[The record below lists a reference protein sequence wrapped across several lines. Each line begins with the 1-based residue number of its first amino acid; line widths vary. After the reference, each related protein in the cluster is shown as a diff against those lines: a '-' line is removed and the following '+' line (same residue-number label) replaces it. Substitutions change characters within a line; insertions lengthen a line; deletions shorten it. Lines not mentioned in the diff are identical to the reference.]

1 MNPAPTGTVT
11 LVFTDIQGSTALWER
26 YGNDFQGILDLHH
39 EVIRASIAKHN
50 GYEVKTE
57 GDAFMI
63 AFSSATHGLQFAMD
77 TQIHLRDANWPPLF
91 IEDSLP
97 IEAARSSSDGSFRG
111 LRVRMGIHIGTPT
124 ASPDPTTGRMDY
136 LGRMVNKTGRL
147 MRAAN
152 GGQVLVSSRAWS
164 RAKSGLNDDSIEV
177 IDLGIHA
184 LRGISGTDLI
194 YQVSPTPLRARRF
207 PPIQTER
214 IRSTNITMD
223 GGPLVGREDEL
234 IALDNHI
241 QHGARL
247 ITLLG
252 PPGVG
257 RRSLAAHFGRERTD
271 RYSGGVWFC
280 DLADAT
286 DQVDLCG
293 TIADA
298 LGIHLNPGNPIQH
311 LGNALLGRGQML
323 LICEHIDTLVE
334 ELQNALHTWLARA
347 PELRIILTGTE
358 PLGIESEHLMP
369 IDPVPPPPPNAHPDT
384 LESNPAVV
392 ILQMASQQPKAPLSN
407 LHALSRMLDGIPMAL
422 RVTGARARTR
432 SWPAIQNSLELLL
445 LPEIGPPPSRA
456 GISRVALQ
464 SAIDDL
470 EPTLQASLFG
480 LGVFSGG
487 FSLTAAG
494 AVIGPHAEEHI
505 QQLSEAELIR
515 PLGSGRWKM
524 PPLVQD
530 IATERLAQSGE
541 LQSRETL
548 HGKWFARM
556 GRPGALDQ
564 IHHRNGTSSLALLR
578 TNRDNLRAAAVRAMD
593 QKHGPI
599 AGPAAA
605 AWITVLQWAGP
616 PLASL
621 PIANRALSMPDLDDE
636 DQVTLLRLRA
646 LSHHAAEQYAEA
658 FSDLTR
664 AQEIAKTHLSK
675 GRVWL
680 DLGLQL
686 CDQGAYNDALN
697 ALENALTLFVEDNH
711 EDAQGRTLNA
721 MANLS
726 ASSDALPHSRR
737 LYLTALAIHRRVEN
751 RGAEARALSNLAI
764 VSTIEGRYA
773 EARELFRDAL
783 AIQREL
789 GDRRAEAIVH
799 GNLGDLFLEM
809 EDLDTA
815 RRHLENAIAFSQGVG
830 DRLIEGCFTGTLG
843 EVKGREGHLAQARSL
858 MARAERLLREC
869 GDGFELVRLF
879 CRRGHIERLGRYPER
894 AWTCLDQA
902 KKLHQSL
909 GMSASSKPH
918 QAIVELSAQLE
929 GD

>member
-26 YGNDFQGILDLHH
+26 YGDDFQSILDLHH
-39 EVIRASIAKHN
+39 EVIRASIAKHE

-63 AFSSATHGLQFAMD
+63 AFSDATLALQFAMD
-77 TQIHLRDANWPPLF
+77 AQIHLRDANWPAMF
-91 IEDSLP
+91 IDDSLP

-124 ASPDPTTGRMDY
+124 ASPDPNTGRMDY

-147 MRAAN
+147 MRAAA
-152 GGQVLVSSRAWS
+152 GGQVLVSSRAWG
-164 RAKSGLNDDSIEV
+164 RAKGGLQDESIEV
-177 IDLGIHA
+177 VDLGVHA
-184 LRGISGTDLI
+184 LRGISGTDLV
-194 YQVSPTPLRARRF
+194 YQVSPSVLRTRRF

-214 IRSTNITMD
+214 FRTTNITVD

-241 QHGARL
+241 QQGARL

-298 LGIHLNPGNPIQH
+298 LGIHLNPGNAIQH

-323 LICEHIDTLVE
+323 LICEHIDSLIE
-334 ELQNALHTWLARA
+334 ELQNALLAWLARA
-347 PELRIILTGTE
+347 PELRIVLTGTE

-369 IDPVPPPPPNAHPDT
+369 IDPLPPPPPQASPDI

-392 ILQMASQQPKAPLSN
+392 ILQMASEQPKAPLAN
-407 LHALSRMLDGIPMAL
+407 LHALSRMLDGVPMAL
-422 RVTGARARTR
+422 KVTGARARTR
-432 SWPAIQNSLELLL
+432 SWPAIQHALEQLL
-445 LPEIGPPPSRA
+445 LPETGAPPNRA
-456 GISRVALQ
+456 GISRLALQ

-470 EPTLQASLFG
+470 DPDLQDSLFG

-494 AVIGPHAEEHI
+494 AVIGPQAEEHI
-505 QQLSEAELIR
+505 QRLISASLIR
-515 PLGSGRWKM
+515 SLRPGRWKM

-530 IATERLAQSGE
+530 IATERLSQSGQ
-541 LQSRETL
+541 LHSREQM
-548 HGKWFARM
+548 HGEWFSRM
-556 GRPGALDQ
+556 GRPRALDQ

-578 TNRDNLRAAAVRAMD
+578 RNRDNLRSAAVRAMD
-593 QKHGPI
+593 RKNGAI

-621 PIANRALSMPDLDDE
+621 PIANRALSMPGLGDE
-636 DQVTLLRLRA
+636 DRVTLLRLRA
-646 LSHHAAEQYAEA
+646 LSHHAAGQYAES
-658 FSDLTR
+658 FNDLNS
-664 AQEIAKTHLSK
+664 AKDIAKTHLSR

-686 CDQGAYNDALN
+686 CDQGAYTESLE
-697 ALENALTLFVEDNH
+697 ALENALTLFVEENH

-726 ASSDALPHSRR
+726 ASSDALAHSRR

-809 EDLDTA
+809 DDLDTA
-815 RRHLENAIAFSQGVG
+815 RQHLEHAISFSQGVG

-879 CRRGHIERLGRYPER
+879 CRRGHVERLGRYPER

-902 KKLHQSL
+902 KKLHDSL
-909 GMSASSKPH
+909 GMSTSSKPH
-918 QAIVELSAQLE
+918 QAIVELSAQLD
-929 GD
+929 GN